1 MHTVPVA
8 CCCSKFET
16 GQNFSKVQIP
26 TMLGVVLLGVFGQ
39 QCCVLFHLP
48 TMLGVVGQQFCVLF
62 HLPTMLGVVGQQFCV
77 LFHLPTLLGVVG
89 QQFCVRLHGALVTD
103 ILIIFS
109 NINFSLLIIHM
120 NFCAIYMY
128 PALYAARKISLNFL
142 FWGT

>member
-77 LFHLPTLLGVVG
+77 
-89 QQFCVRLHGALVTD
+89 RLHGALVTD

>member
-16 GQNFSKVQIP
+16 GQNFSNVQIP

-48 TMLGVVGQQFCVLF
+48 TMLGVVGQQFCV
-62 HLPTMLGVVGQQFCV
+62 
-77 LFHLPTLLGVVG
+77 
-89 QQFCVRLHGALVTD
+89 RLHRALVTD

-120 NFCAIYMY
+120 NICAIFMY

-142 FWGT
+142 FGVHDLVWFPIVYFYDLTCLPLCFVSIKIA